1 MRSVLALLSLMD
13 LSIPLFRLALYNLFL
28 LVHGV
33 RIHLSV
39 SCLAFAHLALSVSAG
54 LLRSRQVL
62 LLLLESL
69 RYAR

>member
-1 MRSVLALLSLMD
+1 MHSSYLWWYCDRLMEMNWAIVILKLRSILLL
-13 LSIPLFRLALYNLFL
+13 PL
-28 LVHGV
+28 
-33 RIHLSV
+33 
-39 SCLAFAHLALSVSAG
+39 AHLALSVSAG